1 MGAPGRPGD
10 RRAGTTVALPPSF
23 CPHPQLHR
31 TSPASCTSPT
41 DLKSPAKGG
50 TTAFPDAAATKE
62 AMGGEHRSGNSPDD
76 WYCREPRALAA
87 APPAGTGVLFW

>member
-1 MGAPGRPGD
+1 MWTGWQARQATGSPTRS
-10 RRAGTTVALPPSF
+10 LL
-23 CPHPQLHR
+23 PHPIPHPTCL
-31 TSPASCTSPT
+31 PA

>member
-1 MGAPGRPGD
+1 MHGI
-10 RRAGTTVALPPSF
+10 AGPACLQLPP
-23 CPHPQLHR
+23 PG
-31 TSPASCTSPT
+31 SPPPSRLPACRGWRPAA

-50 TTAFPDAAATKE
+50 TTAFPEAAATKE
-62 AMGGEHRSGNSPDD
+62 AMGGEHRAGNSPDD